1 MARKVE
7 NPMLKTTSIETVV
20 PLKDQFTNLPY
31 QDKIPMAKLLN
42 RALWLYL
49 NDQEFKEK
57 IKSCT
62 SVIPYHKIF

>member
-1 MARKVE
+1 MARVVK
-7 NPMLKTTSIETVV
+7 NLMLATTSVETVV
-20 PLKDQFTNLPY
+20 PLKEQFSNLPF
-31 QDKIPMAKLLN
+31 QDKITMAKLFN

-49 NDQEFKEK
+49 NDEEFKNK